1 MSYLVHAATSAK
13 RSFGNLNDRTR
24 YMWPQHATTSTLHVL
39 ILSHDFYAITQHRL
53 SSIALALL
61 ASQTSTHANMR
72 KPSAFLRTLFSLAE
86 FVKHA
91 FVREYPLGMFP
102 AVVFLKDRDLMAQA
116 LLSQTF
122 PTFVFDP
129 IIAVSIPGQKHLGK
143 KSLPTA
149 LHASYGDLGCR
160 STRSILRETIS
171 LS

>member
-1 MSYLVHAATSAK
+1 
-13 RSFGNLNDRTR
+13 
-24 YMWPQHATTSTLHVL
+24 MWPQHVTTSTLHVL
-39 ILSHDFYAITQHRL
+39 IPSQNFCAIAHHRL

-61 ASQTSTHANMR
+61 ASQTLTRASIR
-72 KPSAFLRTLFSLAE
+72 KLSVFSRTLFSLAE

-91 FVREYPLGMFP
+91 IEREYPSGMFP

-116 LLSQTF
+116 LSNQTF

-129 IIAVSIPGQKHLGK
+129 IIAVSIPARKHLGK
-143 KSLPTA
+143 KFSRTA
-149 LHASYGDLGCR
+149 LHALSGDLGCR